1 MKILFMAARASNA
14 VYKIVSTGVLIY
26 SLIRYGREPVRTS
39 RPPHD
44 GGHRE
49 RY

>member
-14 VYKIVSTGVLIY
+14 VYKIVCTGVLIY
-26 SLIRYGREPVRTS
+26 SLIRYGREPVRTG
-39 RPPHD
+39 RPHY
-44 GGHRE
+44 GGSDRE